1 MFLAIFLSLFL
12 SLSLSHPTHYPQVI
26 RNLTCYEVEPA
37 PIYSW
42 HVHFLYWQT
51 NPNHTAGAFQI
62 RDKFMQAFKNKL
74 GAPCTDLFHQD
85 HLCMF
90 DPDTEPVGPFLTAQ
104 WSIFVPNENFFEVS
118 SWAAQHRGQYDILIH
133 PNSGCE
139 LEDHT
144 WWALWGGNPWEINM
158 DAFSYDQPFP
168 WVEKSAKEL
177 KEDQNTTEIVK
188 TFLTEH

>member
-1 MFLAIFLSLFL
+1 
-12 SLSLSHPTHYPQVI
+12 
-26 RNLTCYEVEPA
+26 
-37 PIYSW
+37 
-42 HVHFLYWQT
+42 
-51 NPNHTAGAFQI
+51 
-62 RDKFMQAFKNKL
+62 
-74 GAPCTDLFHQD
+74 
-85 HLCMF
+85 MF

-168 WVEKSAKEL
+168 WVEKSTKEL